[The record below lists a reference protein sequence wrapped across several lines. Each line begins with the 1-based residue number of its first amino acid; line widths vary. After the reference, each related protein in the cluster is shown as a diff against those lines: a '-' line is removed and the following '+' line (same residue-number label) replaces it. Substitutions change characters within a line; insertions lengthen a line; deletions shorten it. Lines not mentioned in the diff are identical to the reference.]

1 MSEITEGIPARH
13 ILHLDL
19 DSFYVSVER
28 LHNKNLIGKPVIVG
42 GTGTRGVVAACSYEA
57 RAYGLHS
64 AMPIMTARRLC
75 PNGIYISGDME
86 QYSKF
91 SGEVTQIIAD
101 NSPVFEKTSID
112 EFYVDVTGM
121 DRFFGMEKWAW
132 ELRDRIRA
140 QTGLPISTGL
150 SINKTV
156 AKIATGEAKPDGR
169 KYIRDTEVRD
179 FLAPLPVGKIP
190 GAGEATQKFL
200 RDMGIKTIGQLME
213 IPMEALEKV
222 MGKNGV
228 ALWKKANGL
237 DESLIVP
244 YSEAK
249 SLSTEN
255 TFHTDTTDVRFL
267 RTTLIGMTE
276 QLGYRMRSNNQMA
289 ACVSVK
295 IRYSDFNTVTQQ
307 ISIAYTSRDDILV
320 EAVLK
325 LFEKCYSQRLLIR
338 LIGVRFSKLIHANY
352 QLTLFDKN
360 EKLVN
365 LMMAMDKIRDR
376 YGPGAVGRTQSMDL
390 AKDLE
395 EQGKDK
401 SEQHKA
407 KQPRLTSFM
416 TAKNKGKIS

>member
-1 MSEITEGIPARH
+1 MYEITEGIPAKH

-28 LHNKNLIGKPVIVG
+28 LHNNDLIGKPVIVG

-57 RAYGLHS
+57 RAFGLHS
-64 AMPIMTARRLC
+64 AMPIMTARKLC
-75 PNGIYISGDME
+75 PHGIYISGDME

-91 SGEVTQIIAD
+91 SSEVTQIIAD

-132 ELRDRIRA
+132 DLRDRIRK

-156 AKIATGEAKPDGR
+156 AKIATGEAKPDGK
-169 KYIRDTEVRD
+169 KYIRDTQVRE

-190 GAGEATQKFL
+190 MVGEATQKFL

-213 IPMEALEKV
+213 IPMEALERV
-222 MGKNGV
+222 MGKNGIV
-228 ALWKKANGL
+228 LWKKANGL
-237 DESLIVP
+237 DESMIVP

-267 RTTLIGMTE
+267 RTTLIGMAE

-325 LFEKCYSQRLLIR
+325 LFEKCYSKRLLIR
-338 LIGVRFSKLIHANY
+338 LIGVKFSKLIHANY

-365 LMMAMDKIRDR
+365 LMLAMDKIRNR
-376 YGPGAVGRTQSMDL
+376 YGAGAVGRTQSMEL
-390 AKDLE
+390 AKELE
-395 EQGKDK
+395 VPGKDI
-401 SEQHKA
+401 SEQH
-407 KQPRLTSFM
+407 
-416 TAKNKGKIS
+416 